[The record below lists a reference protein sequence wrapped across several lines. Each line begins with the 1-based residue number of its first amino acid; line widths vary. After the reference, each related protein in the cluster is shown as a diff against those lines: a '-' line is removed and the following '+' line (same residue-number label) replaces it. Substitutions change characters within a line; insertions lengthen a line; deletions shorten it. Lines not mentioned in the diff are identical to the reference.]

1 MDCTSGE
8 AGRRGP
14 PQACAAARCQAMRAG
29 IVEFGGVQEEEE
41 EENPENPG
49 PTWAKLGPTW
59 GHCTEG
65 SAESAWHLLA
75 KLGHISRQVSSP
87 EECVAP
93 AISCQK
99 DLEVWQNLW
108 PAWPC

>member
-1 MDCTSGE
+1 MD
-8 AGRRGP
+8 RRKLCGAAPLPVP
-14 PQACAAARCQAMRAG
+14 PAACQAMRAG

-49 PTWAKLGPTW
+49 PTWANLG
-59 GHCTEG
+59 
-65 SAESAWHLLA
+65 SVESAWHLLA
-75 KLGHISRQVSSP
+75 RLGHISRQVSSP